1 MWEKNVS
8 LSVGFH
14 LSLSRISLEKMLGKD
29 TRENRECKLYKPA
42 YKNLVELY
50 WTTGHT
56 PPCPRSILFQ
66 KEVHYWV
73 AKQPPVEQKKS
84 KCRNMRE

>member
-1 MWEKNVS
+1 
-8 LSVGFH
+8 
-14 LSLSRISLEKMLGKD
+14 
-29 TRENRECKLYKPA
+29 
-42 YKNLVELY
+42 VELY

-84 KCRNMRE
+84 KCRNLRG